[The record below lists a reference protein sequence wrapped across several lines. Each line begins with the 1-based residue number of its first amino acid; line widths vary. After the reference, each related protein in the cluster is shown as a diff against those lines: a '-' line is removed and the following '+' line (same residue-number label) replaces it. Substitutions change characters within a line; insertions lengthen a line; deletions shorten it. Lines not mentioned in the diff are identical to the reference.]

1 MTNLNLELIKT
12 KTIINM
18 RFYDKFKPRIN
29 QSENLVIINIRF
41 IDKFKP

>member
-1 MTNLNLELIKT
+1 
-12 KTIINM
+12 M